1 MFRNGFNNNE
11 NDSFHILSKSDL
23 PLRVLPDKFAS
34 FKESKNSFV
43 PLLLHEIW
51 SSINKNYEDKRNND
65 VLEIVSGLG
74 NRVLARDERFSLFF
88 MNAAIRPSEKEL
100 DIVRKDCFVSVK
112 FKERVSGN
120 PFTVFGLVTEVV
132 VPNHQIYTWCLN
144 RVQAIR
150 HNDNATIHV
159 RFKILT
165 KKLTQ
170 DEVLNIGAE
179 RKTDVINIT
188 VNFLSPIGT
197 DLTKAD
203 CLINL
208 SSTSLGR
215 DLINPSAQIL
225 SFPKIGGLL
234 HADIRDL
241 FAFSKLNKIQKKVVV
256 GVSEACLKY
265 PVQNKVCLVQGP
277 PGTGKSSTICGILLQ
292 ILATYG
298 LNRMDNNRPRILVCA
313 PSNAAVDSICMKLID
328 IKLSYPSLN
337 SVKFV
342 RFGVPDKTQADV
354 QRYCFQEAVN
364 PTHAGEMQVKLNQV
378 RSLAEEANCTRRE
391 GWTAKEEGD
400 EQQQKKFDKE
410 YEMKMREM
418 QTYRAAYRGEEMY
431 AKKILM
437 RDADII
443 LTTLASSYHP
453 VMREFFQGCDVDRK
467 ISVCIIDE
475 AGQCVEPEA
484 LIPLQYNMKKL
495 VLVGDHKQ
503 LPATVISRTAKD
515 HRYDSSLFKRL
526 FTSSEQ
532 LQFQEDQNSGVML
545 TTQYRMH
552 PSIAA
557 WPNQY
562 FYSGCILQGVTHPEI
577 KLAPYTLIDSN
588 TTQTV
593 LNGAICNMGEVSLVK
608 EAIIAVKNIIG
619 IHSKLII
626 GVITFYRWQK
636 EKLSQMVEGENWTD
650 VEVNTV
656 DGFQGAEKDII
667 IISSVRSG
675 NSIGFLTEGE
685 RLNVALTRAKR
696 SLILIANVATF
707 QRKSMWKQL
716 INDAHSRNVVFTAGA
731 QTMDSI
737 LGRSCI

>member
-1 MFRNGFNNNE
+1 
-11 NDSFHILSKSDL
+11 
-23 PLRVLPDKFAS
+23 
-34 FKESKNSFV
+34 
-43 PLLLHEIW
+43 
-51 SSINKNYEDKRNND
+51 
-65 VLEIVSGLG
+65 
-74 NRVLARDERFSLFF
+74 
-88 MNAAIRPSEKEL
+88 
-100 DIVRKDCFVSVK
+100 
-112 FKERVSGN
+112 
-120 PFTVFGLVTEVV
+120 
-132 VPNHQIYTWCLN
+132 
-144 RVQAIR
+144 
-150 HNDNATIHV
+150 
-159 RFKILT
+159 
-165 KKLTQ
+165 
-170 DEVLNIGAE
+170 
-179 RKTDVINIT
+179 
-188 VNFLSPIGT
+188 
-197 DLTKAD
+197 
-203 CLINL
+203 
-208 SSTSLGR
+208 
-215 DLINPSAQIL
+215 
-225 SFPKIGGLL
+225 
-234 HADIRDL
+234 
-241 FAFSKLNKIQKKVVV
+241 
-256 GVSEACLKY
+256 
-265 PVQNKVCLVQGP
+265 
-277 PGTGKSSTICGILLQ
+277 
-292 ILATYG
+292 
-298 LNRMDNNRPRILVCA
+298 
-313 PSNAAVDSICMKLID
+313 
-328 IKLSYPSLN
+328 
-337 SVKFV
+337 
-342 RFGVPDKTQADV
+342 
-354 QRYCFQEAVN
+354 
-364 PTHAGEMQVKLNQV
+364 
-378 RSLAEEANCTRRE
+378 
-391 GWTAKEEGD
+391 
-400 EQQQKKFDKE
+400 
-410 YEMKMREM
+410 
-418 QTYRAAYRGEEMY
+418 
-431 AKKILM
+431 
-437 RDADII
+437 
-443 LTTLASSYHP
+443 
-453 VMREFFQGCDVDRK
+453 
-467 ISVCIIDE
+467 VCIIDE

-484 LIPLQYNMKKL
+484 LIPLQYNMNKL

-707 QRKSMWKQL
+707 QRKQMWKQL